1 MTYQIKIKHAWESLN
16 ISNIYQC
23 EDDWWFFSIVKWG
36 NKSSFGEHFPIWRV
50 EKRRK
55 GSPNRMLTVCIWISK
70 SGLLHAVKLPNK
82 TITNTAPLSL
92 VLSLILIYFAS
103 VIFKRKNRMTN
114 TKMWTTI
121 GYQYT
126 CVFERRSDYATKR
139 KIHKRHVIFKMYHH
153 SKPVSR
159 WEMFSIRTLRL
170 NNCVKSS
177 MTNSSTIMGC
187 LFRVISRSLG
197 VNNCGLSE
205 DSYL

>member
-1 MTYQIKIKHAWESLN
+1 MN
-16 ISNIYQC
+16 G
-23 EDDWWFFSIVKWG
+23 DFFSIVKWEK
-36 NKSSFGEHFPIWRV
+36 KSSFGEHFPIWRV

-82 TITNTAPLSL
+82 TITNTALLSL
-92 VLSLILIYFAS
+92 ILSLILIYFAS
-103 VIFKRKNRMTN
+103 VIFKRKKQNNKSISSN

-153 SKPVSR
+153 PKPVSR

-170 NNCVKSS
+170 QNCVKSS